1 MSFGYIKKHQKS
13 KMKKCQEVFEKR
25 CISKFSPGSSNN
37 FENLDKSIEIIEVPK
52 DDHIAKENEV
62 KEINNFKRQKLIE
75 SITTPIPPSGN
86 GNSLSIFSGLNQAPM
101 EQNQKYY
108 VQHWDPIQAKLE
120 AELENELVKKQS
132 ILEIFQGIS
141 KAFDSLGV
149 IAELSMIESHSNG
162 KLTDEVHYTK
172 FLDETSIGLLIL

>member
-1 MSFGYIKKHQKS
+1 
-13 KMKKCQEVFEKR
+13 MKKCQDVFEKR
-25 CISKFSPGSSNN
+25 CISKFSPGSSND
-37 FENLDKSIEIIEVPK
+37 FENLDKSIEVIEVPE
-52 DDHIAKENEV
+52 DDHVAKENEV
-62 KEINNFKRQKLIE
+62 KEITDFKRQKLIE

-101 EQNQKYY
+101 EQNQNYY

-149 IAELSMIESHSNG
+149 IAELSMIESQSNG
-162 KLTDEVHYTK
+162 KLTDEVHYII
-172 FLDETSIGLLIL
+172 FLDKKCRRF